1 MHGVKRDMCGTYR
14 SIEENGGLYG
24 VANISANVAA
34 ISTYSAGALVAL
46 HLYAAG
52 WDNWYHVGQLVPR
65 ISRLNGVAKLLYFC
79 CLTQIKETEDASRI
93 ER

>member
-1 MHGVKRDMCGTYR
+1 MRGEIRTVPCISRNAPPTQFTPKSPKLCIVHGVKRDMCGTYR

-52 WDNWYHVGQLVPR
+52 WDNWYHASLV
-65 ISRLNGVAKLLYFC
+65 
-79 CLTQIKETEDASRI
+79 
-93 ER
+93 